1 MPNYAKEPVNFDYY
15 ELEGVIDGGP
25 DITEDE
31 EEKLDQSQFGIPND
45 VLKLVNFQKIEPQS
59 PMSNNLPLSFLLDK

>member
-1 MPNYAKEPVNFDYY
+1 MPNNAKEPVNFDYY
-15 ELEGVIDGGP
+15 VLEGVIDGGP

-45 VLKLVNFQKIEPQS
+45 VLKLVNFQK
-59 PMSNNLPLSFLLDK
+59 